1 MRRINFTLILC
12 LVIFVTIAINV
23 RQLDKIVRRNLALLK
38 FARYILPIYTS
49 QEFQNFH
56 SYETATQEDA
66 DANKDYVYFAE
77 VWINENR
84 LYDGKNSSKQI
95 DERIEKE
102 EEEEEKEET
111 NCSNNRSSETPAIP
125 DESTEYSFD
134 NSIDILLDLLNG
146 TIKNTTA
153 ENGKHTPRKQ
163 LNERATGKDDY
174 QKKRMNVPLEL
185 CVKIAIERKL
195 TYEAWNKCVCSR
207 TAFDND
213 DSLRRIRVPFYLNS
227 NNCTSPKDALLVI
240 DLQRNVWSLELNSA
254 ELSTES
260 KI

>member
-12 LVIFVTIAINV
+12 LVIFVTIAINI

-38 FARYILPIYTS
+38 FARYVLPIYTS
-49 QEFQNFH
+49 QEFQNFY
-56 SYETATQEDA
+56 SYETATQEEA
-66 DANKDYVYFAE
+66 DANKDYVEFAK

-84 LYDGKNSSKQI
+84 LYDEKSSSKQI
-95 DERIEKE
+95 GEQLE
-102 EEEEEKEET
+102 EETHCSK
-111 NCSNNRSSETPAIP
+111 NCNSETPTIP
-125 DESTEYSFD
+125 DGSTEYSFD

-153 ENGKHTPRKQ
+153 EKEKHTPRKR
-163 LNERATGKDDY
+163 LNEKATGKNDS

-185 CVKIAIERKL
+185 CVKIAKERKL

-207 TAFDND
+207 TAFDNE

-227 NNCTSPKDALLVI
+227 NDCTSPKDALLFI
-240 DLQRNVWSLELNSA
+240 DFQRNVWSLELNSA
-254 ELSTES
+254 ELSTKS